1 MGLRMVRTGLATVA
15 LGLLAFDIAGA
26 GPGLNSALATEMIA
40 DVDVSPVTSVRKALS
55 LTIGI
60 RNGQGRVDGRNAW

>member
-60 RNGQGRVDGRNAW
+60 RNGQGRADGRNAW

>member
-60 RNGQGRVDGRNAW
+60 RNGKGRADGRNAW